1 MTQPPARTPL
11 GPPDVQSLADRAI
24 DDLTKR
30 HIEWADAARQDAIE
44 SVRRMSR
51 WHLVRRGCRV
61 PLHDL
66 YFVSMRRAAEL
77 LARRFI
83 DQAAPPTA
91 EYLGLQAA
99 ELVLAGNGCI
109 EALDPPRAQ
118 TDHTVMQGMWEA
130 RLDFVMR
137 FEVELN
143 AHLEHLYQDR
153 VRAHLAATIERISG
167 TWAGLAER

>member
-1 MTQPPARTPL
+1 
-11 GPPDVQSLADRAI
+11 VQSLADRAV
-24 DDLTKR
+24 DELGER
-30 HIEWADAARQDAIE
+30 HLEWADAARQDAIE

-61 PLHDL
+61 PVHDL

-91 EYLGLQAA
+91 AYLGLQDA
-99 ELVLAGNGCI
+99 ELVLAGKGCI
-109 EALDPPRAQ
+109 EALDPPNSQ
-118 TDHTVMQGMWEA
+118 TDLTVSQGLWEP
-130 RLDFVMR
+130 RLDFVVR

-153 VRAHLAATIERISG
+153 VRPHLAATIERISG
-167 TWAGLAER
+167 TWAARAQG